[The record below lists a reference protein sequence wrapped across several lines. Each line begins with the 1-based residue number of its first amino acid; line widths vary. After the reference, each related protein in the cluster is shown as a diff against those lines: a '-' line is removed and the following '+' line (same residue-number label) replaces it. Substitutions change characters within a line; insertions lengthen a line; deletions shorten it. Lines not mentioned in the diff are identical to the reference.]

1 MKGRKKTTTTKK
13 TKQKKAKEEERKE
26 KELSFQTGYLG
37 SLRLYLYFLRK
48 RGEENKNEERR
59 MR

>member
-37 SLRLYLYFLRK
+37 SLRLYFLRK
-48 RGEENKNEERR
+48 RGEENKNEEI
-59 MR
+59 